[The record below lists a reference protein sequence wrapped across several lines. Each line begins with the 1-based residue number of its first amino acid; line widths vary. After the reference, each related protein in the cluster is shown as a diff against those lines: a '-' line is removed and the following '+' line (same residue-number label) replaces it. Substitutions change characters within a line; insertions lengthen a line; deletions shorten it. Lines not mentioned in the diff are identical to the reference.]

1 MAASPAPE
9 RGDAPVRSSRRDGGA
24 AVWLELNRPERLN
37 ALSAELL
44 VALGAALE
52 AAGRDPETRVVVIG
66 GAGRAFSAGHDL
78 AEMQRLE
85 DAGACRELFDA
96 CSAVMLAIVALP
108 VPVIARVH
116 GVATAAGCQLVA
128 ACDLAVAARDARFA
142 TSGIDVGLFC
152 ATPSVPLSRA
162 VPRKRAF
169 EMLVT
174 GEFIDADTA
183 LAIGL
188 VNRVVE
194 PGELDAAT
202 QALARTV
209 AAKSPVAVATG
220 KRMFYQQ
227 LGLDLERAYAYAAGV
242 MAENMQ
248 ADDAREGIAAF
259 LAKRRPVWRGR

>member
-1 MAASPAPE
+1 MFGTVIVIEPTPA
-9 RGDAPVRSSRRDGGA
+9 DGWMTKAG
-24 AVWLELNRPERLN
+24 
-37 ALSAELL
+37 SGIKLL
-44 VALGAALE
+44 GSMPTV
-52 AAGRDPETRVVVIG
+52 PSG
-66 GAGRAFSAGHDL
+66 GNG
-78 AEMQRLE
+78 
-85 DAGACRELFDA
+85 
-96 CSAVMLAIVALP
+96 IVALP

-152 ATPSVPLSRA
+152 STPSVPLSRA

-169 EMLVT
+169 EMLMT
-174 GEFIDADTA
+174 GEFIDAETA

-194 PGELDAAT
+194 PSELDAAIE
-202 QALARTV
+202 ALTRTV

>member
-1 MAASPAPE
+1 MAASAAPA
-9 RGDAPVRSSRRDGGA
+9 RSAPVLSSRRDAG

-44 VALGAALE
+44 AALRAALE
-52 AAGRDPETRVVVIG
+52 AAGRDPATRVVVIA

-78 AEMQRLE
+78 AEMQRLA
-85 DAGACRELFDA
+85 DAAACRELFDA
-96 CSAVMLAIVALP
+96 CSAVMLAIAGLP

-152 ATPSVPLSRA
+152 STPAVALSRA
-162 VPRKRAF
+162 VPSKRAF
-169 EMLVT
+169 EMLMT

-188 VNRVVE
+188 VNRVVD
-194 PGELDAAT
+194 PAELDVAT
-202 QALARTV
+202 EALARTV
-209 AAKSPVAVATG
+209 AEKSPVAVATG
-220 KRMFYQQ
+220 KRMFYEQ
-227 LGLDLERAYAYAAGV
+227 LGLDLERAYAYAGGV

>member
-1 MAASPAPE
+1 
-9 RGDAPVRSSRRDGGA
+9 VRCSRRDGG

-44 VALGAALE
+44 GALHAELE
-52 AAGRDPETRVVVIG
+52 AAGRDPDTRVVVIG
-66 GAGRAFSAGHDL
+66 GTGRAFSAGHDL
-78 AEMQRLE
+78 AEMQRLG
-85 DAGACRELFDA
+85 DAAACRVLFDA
-96 CSAVMLAIVALP
+96 CSAVMLGIAALP

-152 ATPSVPLSRA
+152 STPAVPLSRA

-194 PGELDAAT
+194 AGELDAAT
-202 QALARTV
+202 EALARTV
-209 AAKSPVAVATG
+209 ASKSPAAVSTG
-220 KRMFYQQ
+220 KRMFYRQ
-227 LGLDLERAYAYAAGV
+227 LGLDLERAYAYASGV

-248 ADDAREGIAAF
+248 GDDAREGIAAF
-259 LAKRRPVWRGR
+259 LAKRRPVWKGR

>member
-9 RGDAPVRSSRRDGGA
+9 PSSAPVRTERRDGGA
-24 AVWLELNRPERLN
+24 VWLTLTRPERRN

-44 VALGAALE
+44 AALHRALE
-52 AAGRDPETRVVVIG
+52 AAGRDPETRVVVIA

-78 AEMQRLE
+78 AEMQRLAG
-85 DAGACRELFDA
+85 AGACRELFDA
-96 CSAVMLAIVALP
+96 CSAVMLAITHLR
-108 VPVIARVH
+108 VPVMAQVH

-128 ACDLAVAARDARFA
+128 GCDLAVAARDARFA

-152 ATPSVPLSRA
+152 STPAVALSRA

-188 VNRVVE
+188 VNRVVAPE
-194 PGELDAAT
+194 DLEAAT
-202 QALARTV
+202 AALARTV
-209 AAKSPVAVATG
+209 CEKSPVAVATG
-220 KRMFYQQ
+220 KRMFYPQ
-227 LGLDLERAYAYAAGV
+227 LGLDLERAYAYAAEV
-242 MAENMQ
+242 MAEDMQ